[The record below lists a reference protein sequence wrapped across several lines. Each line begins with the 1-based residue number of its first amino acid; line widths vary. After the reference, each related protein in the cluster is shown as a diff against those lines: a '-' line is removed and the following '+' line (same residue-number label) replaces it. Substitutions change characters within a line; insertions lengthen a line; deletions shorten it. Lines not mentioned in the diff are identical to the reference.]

1 MRPKDYETL
10 ERVKRWPGLLKRF
23 THVCVFSVEHQ
34 AFWREQG
41 AGYTVNPGDAWILPF
56 AMAFG
61 KTRHCGKEKG
71 IRFYNAVRCQ
81 GSWPMDCI
89 QRAFVEGAQWWQFQ
103 VSGATMFPSERDV
116 IEEEAVRRYGK
127 VK

>member
-56 AMAFG
+56 AIAFG

-81 GSWPMDCI
+81 GSWPMDCCPH
-89 QRAFVEGAQWWQFQ
+89 VEGHVELARAAIAKAK
-103 VSGATMFPSERDV
+103 GT
-116 IEEEAVRRYGK
+116 K
-127 VK
+127 